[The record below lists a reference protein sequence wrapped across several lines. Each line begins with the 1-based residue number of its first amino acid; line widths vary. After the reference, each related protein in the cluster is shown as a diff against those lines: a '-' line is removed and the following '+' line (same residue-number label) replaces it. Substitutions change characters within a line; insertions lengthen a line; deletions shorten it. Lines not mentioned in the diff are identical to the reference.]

1 MDFLLTLVATFIA
14 WLAITHC
21 FLPLVRFINLQV
33 TLLKIPAP
41 ERPHWLLGH
50 LPLYMVEGN
59 EEDRYERWLKDP
71 RTKLM
76 RVHIPFI
83 HVNLVH
89 PETAS
94 EVFKTAEPKDE
105 AYEFLRPWLGDGLLL
120 STGKRWARDRRLLT
134 RGFHFDILRGYF
146 PVYKEA
152 VGIMLD
158 QWAELGRQDDPQTIN
173 VSKCSKLLALDV
185 ILRCIMSFESHCQTE
200 GADKNILEYVEAVFG
215 MSQCIN
221 QRYCSPLQYP
231 GLLFALSSNGRKFY
245 HYRAISH
252 GVSRR
257 VMAERRKTLAEE
269 RDVGGEEGEKLLKKK
284 ISRKY
289 LDFLDIL
296 LTVRDETGKGLSDK
310 EIQEQVDTFLFEG
323 HDTTAS
329 ALQWTLY
336 YLAAHPDLQEN
347 CRQEVQSCLDENKEL
362 SFENLNH
369 LSYLTQFIKE
379 SMRLSSPV
387 PFVGRTL
394 TQPLTLDGY
403 RLPAGTN
410 ITMTIF
416 GMHRHPD
423 VWERPL
429 VFDPD
434 RFSLENSAKRH
445 PYAFVP
451 FAAGPRNCIGQ
462 SLAMDELKTVISHVL
477 LRFRLTVDADYVK
490 PKIYALLVSHA
501 LGDIKLHVH
510 EI

>member
-1 MDFLLTLVATFIA
+1 
-14 WLAITHC
+14 
-21 FLPLVRFINLQV
+21 
-33 TLLKIPAP
+33 
-41 ERPHWLLGH
+41 
-50 LPLYMVEGN
+50 
-59 EEDRYERWLKDP
+59 
-71 RTKLM
+71 
-76 RVHIPFI
+76 
-83 HVNLVH
+83 
-89 PETAS
+89 
-94 EVFKTAEPKDE
+94 
-105 AYEFLRPWLGDGLLL
+105 
-120 STGKRWARDRRLLT
+120 
-134 RGFHFDILRGYF
+134 
-146 PVYKEA
+146 
-152 VGIMLD
+152 
-158 QWAELGRQDDPQTIN
+158 
-173 VSKCSKLLALDV
+173 
-185 ILRCIMSFESHCQTE
+185 
-200 GADKNILEYVEAVFG
+200 
-215 MSQCIN
+215 
-221 QRYCSPLQYP
+221 
-231 GLLFALSSNGRKFY
+231 
-245 HYRAISH
+245 
-252 GVSRR
+252 
-257 VMAERRKTLAEE
+257 MAERRKTLAEE

-284 ISRKY
+284 TSRKY

-296 LTVRDETGKGLSDK
+296 LTVRDENGKGLSDK

-336 YLAAHPDLQEN
+336 YLAAHPDLQEK
-347 CRQEVQSCLDENKEL
+347 CRQEVQCCLDENKEL

>member
-1 MDFLLTLVATFIA
+1 MLVTHDVWKKGALASCSAQPDRAESCLEIELEKTAAALRFEWHVHAALQAAIVHSHRSIHVAAIHRGCVDATLVLLRVHSSGSVYTIFTNVTETTRQLISVGRTPKISDNVTSRSFPPVVMDFLLLLVATFIA

-50 LPLYMVEGN
+50 LPLFMVEGN
-59 EEDRYERWLKDP
+59 EEGRYERWLKDP

-173 VSKCSKLLALDV
+173 VSKCSKLLTLDI

-221 QRYCSPLQYP
+221 QRYCSR
-231 GLLFALSSNGRKFY
+231 SS
-245 HYRAISH
+245 
-252 GVSRR
+252 
-257 VMAERRKTLAEE
+257 
-269 RDVGGEEGEKLLKKK
+269 
-284 ISRKY
+284 
-289 LDFLDIL
+289 
-296 LTVRDETGKGLSDK
+296 
-310 EIQEQVDTFLFEG
+310 IQD
-323 HDTTAS
+323 
-329 ALQWTLY
+329 
-336 YLAAHPDLQEN
+336 
-347 CRQEVQSCLDENKEL
+347 SCLLSHQMGENSITTEL
-362 SFENLNH
+362 SV
-369 LSYLTQFIKE
+369 T
-379 SMRLSSPV
+379 V
-387 PFVGRTL
+387 
-394 TQPLTLDGY
+394 
-403 RLPAGTN
+403 
-410 ITMTIF
+410 
-416 GMHRHPD
+416 
-423 VWERPL
+423 
-429 VFDPD
+429 
-434 RFSLENSAKRH
+434 
-445 PYAFVP
+445 
-451 FAAGPRNCIGQ
+451 
-462 SLAMDELKTVISHVL
+462 LA
-477 LRFRLTVDADYVK
+477 DA
-490 PKIYALLVSHA
+490 
-501 LGDIKLHVH
+501 
-510 EI
+510 